1 MDRRRG
7 DDLGDEGGDGHDQ
20 HERRLRRD
28 GAIRAQAID
37 QEGLHV
43 EAVGRNLL
51 LTDRLRSRSARAWKG
66 SRLNRAPRM
75 PQNPLQQAG
84 FQFIG
89 WIGDVETVSATKA
102 ETTTISMNGD
112 FGVTARFVPKRSTKL
127 DFKRN

>member
-1 MDRRRG
+1 
-7 DDLGDEGGDGHDQ
+7 
-20 HERRLRRD
+20 
-28 GAIRAQAID
+28 
-37 QEGLHV
+37 
-43 EAVGRNLL
+43 
-51 LTDRLRSRSARAWKG
+51 
-66 SRLNRAPRM
+66 M